1 MTKTHLQC
9 RCRSGEATVLGIE
22 EGLNEEERSA
32 PL

>member
-22 EGLNEEERSA
+22 EGLRFFVF
-32 PL
+32 P